1 MTAERKTTQA
11 SLESSQAIVDA
22 FFAEITRVFAAPVL
36 LQHIEELYVL
46 IVADGPGASGKGT
59 LAEYLQKEFDFI
71 AFSTGLFYRAVTAW
85 YLERKF
91 SRGKTQDR
99 RNLSALQK
107 EFSHFKLSIV
117 GDVTGHTNKL
127 YFKVED
133 RKGFFLFS
141 LDELRTHEIEAEVSF
156 ISGLDF
162 ICYYIDE
169 QIINLVRQAPR
180 GFVDGRDGHQKFGQF
195 RESKAERREK
205 AEKFE
210 AIQEYL
216 NEQEED
222 STASIEPVRRAFFLY
237 LYASSEELER
247 RALHRLLTKKQQEQG
262 LSVVLTE
269 EEIEEEATISRMRT
283 EGDFNREHG
292 RLLRPQEAQ
301 NSNLYDL
308 VLCTDGM
315 TPQEVSLYV
324 LAALYLHLFPD
335 SGYAMSFLQSVDS
348 YLADKIAFQ
357 SLIAE
362 GLDISELL
370 DVGMIS

>member
-1 MTAERKTTQA
+1 MTAEKYVTT
-11 SLESSQAIVDA
+11 SSPESSQPIVDA
-22 FFAEITRVFAAPVL
+22 FFAEITRVFTAPIL
-36 LQHIEELYVL
+36 LKHIEELYVL

-85 YLERKF
+85 YLERNFAK
-91 SRGKTQDR
+91 GKVQER
-99 RNLSALQK
+99 RNLNALQK
-107 EFSHFKLSIV
+107 EFQHFRLSIV
-117 GDVTGHTNKL
+117 GDVTGHANKL
-127 YFKVED
+127 YFRIED
-133 RKGFFLFS
+133 RKGFLLFP
-141 LDELRTHEIEAEVSF
+141 LEGLRTHEIESEVSF

-162 ICYYIDE
+162 ICDYIDE

-205 AEKFE
+205 AEKFA
-210 AIQEYL
+210 AIQDYL

-222 STASIEPVRRAFFLY
+222 SSASIDPVRRAFFLY

-262 LSVVLTE
+262 STAVLTE
-269 EEIEEEATISRMRT
+269 EEIQEEVTVSRMRT
-283 EGDFNREHG
+283 EADFTREHG
-292 RLLRPQEAQ
+292 RLLRPQEAH

-315 TPQEVSLYV
+315 NPQEVSLYV

-335 SGYAMSFLQSVDS
+335 SGYAMSFLQSIDS

-357 SLIAE
+357 ALITE

-370 DVGMIS
+370 DVGIIA